1 MLMEIDK
8 DDIRFQHYAAILA
21 NPIKAAANPASAKVC
36 KLFAMYLISSPVI
49 EG

>member
-1 MLMEIDK
+1 MLLEIDK
-8 DDIRFQHYAAILA
+8 DDIRFKHYAHILA

-36 KLFAMYLISSPVI
+36 KLFAMYRIHSPVV